1 MQAVKLQTYEGV
13 LTGCLSNQVDIWGG
27 VFFFCLIK
35 RHKCGWKNLSESTHS
50 KHDVVYDASTVC
62 MSAEGGG
69 GVGCGIKAGPGLNQ
83 KQRHFPLE
91 KQWEKAKF
99 TWANWQSGGEETKER
114 WMDEWGKL
122 EGEKINIAGS

>member
-1 MQAVKLQTYEGV
+1 MWLKKPQYK
-13 LTGCLSNQVDIWGG
+13 
-27 VFFFCLIK
+27 
-35 RHKCGWKNLSESTHS
+35 HS
-50 KHDVVYDASTVC
+50 AKHDVVYDASTVC
-62 MSAEGGG
+62 MSV